1 MARQPV
7 RCARDAS
14 SREHCRILRIK
25 SSSWSRK
32 VWRESDQDGRTESAL
47 VCLTG
52 ATSSTWAQRGACTIF
67 EQSDVAKLPNEL
79 TSPEGWTQEG
89 ERRANCVA

>member
-32 VWRESDQDGRTESAL
+32 VWGESDQDGRTESAL

-52 ATSSTWAQRGACTIF
+52 ATSPTWAQRGGMHNFRTVRRREAT
-67 EQSDVAKLPNEL
+67 ERVDL
-79 TSPEGWTQEG
+79 TRGMDP
-89 ERRANCVA
+89 RR